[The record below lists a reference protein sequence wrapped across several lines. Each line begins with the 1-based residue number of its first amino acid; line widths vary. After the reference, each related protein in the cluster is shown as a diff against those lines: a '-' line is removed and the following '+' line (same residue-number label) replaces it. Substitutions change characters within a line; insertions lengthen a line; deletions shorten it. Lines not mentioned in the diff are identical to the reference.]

1 MENTAAAP
9 GFESEMGSDAVA
21 VRAAEN
27 ALAAAAEL
35 TDIDPAA
42 LSSDSLLEF
51 TGLLGN
57 ICRLVEGRQV
67 GNVGDIAR
75 RSDTDAGFDGLAA
88 RHGASSAAA
97 LFEKI
102 TGAKNSTAYRYT
114 RLATHTTPR
123 VSDTGLPLAPVFA
136 QTAQALAEGT
146 IGLDAA
152 EAITATLAPVLP
164 RAVPEQMDRAEAT
177 LLGNATGANGEAPVS
192 ADNLRQQARAFC
204 AVLDPDGVEPSAEEL
219 HEARKLVFRHQDDGT
234 LKITG
239 TLSPEQAA
247 QVTPVFDAYMSKR
260 TSPTFM
266 QAEELADNEEA
277 PEERSKPQERAD
289 VFTAIIGGTGKQKTA
304 PKLHG
309 RGPTVLVTVD
319 ERNLDSGT
327 GAAWSPGTPAPLPMS
342 YVKQM
347 QCDGDTRQV
356 AINSDGEVL
365 NLGTAERFFSTQQRL
380 ALIARDAPTCVAPDC
395 HIPAWLCE
403 AHHIQRW
410 ETGGRTDLSNGI
422 LVCWFHH
429 RLLERGEWAITRDNN
444 GRPRV
449 VPPGWYVNRRYLGQ
463 RRAPGDGTTAA
474 EPRTSA
480 AGPQTSAPRRGTNAT
495 RPRTS
500 APEGTTNSE
509 NGGPLDDARDTG
521 PRS

>member
-9 GFESEMGSDAVA
+9 GFEPMDGPDAVA
-21 VRAAEN
+21 SAAGEQLLD
-27 ALAAAAEL
+27 ALTEL
-35 TDIDPAA
+35 REVDPQA
-42 LSSDSLLEF
+42 LSGN
-51 TGLLGN
+51 GLLHYVGLLATAT
-57 ICRLVEGRQV
+57 RFLEGRQV

-75 RSDTDAGFDGLAA
+75 RSDTDAGFSGLAA
-88 RHGASSAAA
+88 RHGCSSPAA

-114 RLATHTTPR
+114 KLATHTTPR
-123 VSDTGLPLAPVFA
+123 VSDTGLPLDPVFP
-136 QTAQALAEGT
+136 QTAQALSDGV

-152 EAITATLAPVLP
+152 EAITTTLAPVLP
-164 RAVPEQMDRAEAT
+164 RAVPEQMDWAEAT

-204 AVLDPDGVEPSAEEL
+204 AVLDPDGVEPTADEL
-219 HEARKLVFRHQDDGT
+219 HEARKLVFRHQEDGT

-266 QAEELADNEEA
+266 HADEQADNEQA

-289 VFTAIIGGTGKQKTA
+289 VFTTIIGGTGKQKTA

-319 ERNLDSGT
+319 ERNLNTGT
-327 GAAWSPGTPAPLPMS
+327 GAAWSPGTQAPLPMS
-342 YVKQM
+342 FVKQM
-347 QCDGDTRQV
+347 QCDGDTRTV
-356 AINSDGEVL
+356 TIDEHGEVL

-380 ALIARDAPTCVAPDC
+380 ALIARDGPTCVAPDC
-395 HIPAWLCE
+395 TIPAWLCE
-403 AHHIQRW
+403 AHHIHGW
-410 ETGGRTDLSNGI
+410 ENGGKTDLSNGV

-429 RLLERGEWAITRDNN
+429 RLLERGEWSIARDNN

-449 VPPGWYVNRRYLGQ
+449 IPPGWYVSRRYLGQ
-463 RRAPGDGTTAA
+463 RRAPRDASAGRPG
-474 EPRTSA
+474 TSA
-480 AGPQTSAPRRGTNAT
+480 TGPE
-495 RPRTS
+495 TS
-500 APEGTTNSE
+500 APEGTTNGE
-509 NGGPLDDARDTG
+509 DGNPPDGGRDTG
-521 PRS
+521 PHS

>member
-9 GFESEMGSDAVA
+9 RFGSPEGPDAVA

-27 ALAAAAEL
+27 VLAAAADL
-35 TDIDPAA
+35 TEIEPAA
-42 LSSDSLLEF
+42 LSPDALLEF

-57 ICRLVEGRQV
+57 IARLVEGRQV

-97 LFEKI
+97 LFEKV
-102 TGAKNSTAYRYT
+102 TGAKNSTAFRYT
-114 RLATHTTPR
+114 RLAAHTTPR
-123 VSDTGLPLAPVFA
+123 VSDTGLPLAPVFP
-136 QTAQALAEGT
+136 QTAQALSDGV

-164 RAVPEQMDRAEAT
+164 RAVPEQMDWAEAT

-219 HEARKLVFRHQDDGT
+219 HEARKLVFRHQEDGS

-266 QAEELADNEEA
+266 HADEQADNEEA

-289 VFTAIIGGTGKQKTA
+289 VFTAIVGGTGKQKTA

-319 ERNLDSGT
+319 ERNLNTGT
-327 GAAWSPGTPAPLPMS
+327 GAAWSPGTPAALPMS
-342 YVKQM
+342 YVTQM
-347 QCDGDTRQV
+347 QCDGDTRKVQ
-356 AINSDGEVL
+356 IDEHGEVFD
-365 NLGTAERFFSTQQRL
+365 LGHASREFSPKQRL
-380 ALIARDAPTCVAPDC
+380 ALIARDGNTCAVPDC

-403 AHHIQRW
+403 AHHIHGW
-410 ETGGRTDLSNGI
+410 KTGGKTDLSNGV
-422 LVCWFHH
+422 LLCWWHH
-429 RLLERGEWAITRDNN
+429 RVVEHGEWTITRDNN
-444 GRPRV
+444 RRPHV
-449 VPPGWYVNRRYLGQ
+449 IPPDWYINRRYFGQ
-463 RRAPGDGTTAA
+463 REATRRDKTAA
-474 EPRTSA
+474 EPGTNA
-480 AGPQTSAPRRGTNAT
+480 AGTGTSMPRRGTNAT
-495 RPRTS
+495 RPRTR

-509 NGGPLDDARDTG
+509 NGGPPDDARDTK

>member
-1 MENTAAAP
+1 MENMAAAP
-9 GFESEMGSDAVA
+9 GFGSQEGSDAVA

-27 ALAAAAEL
+27 VLAAAAEL

-42 LSSDSLLEF
+42 LSSDALLEF

-57 ICRLVEGRQV
+57 TARVIEGRQV

-75 RSDTDAGFDGLAA
+75 RSNTDDGFSGLAA

-114 RLATHTTPR
+114 RLAAHTTPR
-123 VSDTGLPLAPVFA
+123 VSDTGLPLAPVFP
-136 QTAQALAEGT
+136 QTAQALSDGV

-152 EAITATLAPVLP
+152 EAITTTLAPVLP
-164 RAVPEQMDRAEAT
+164 RAVPEQMDWAEAT
-177 LLGNATGANGEAPVS
+177 LVGNATGANGEAPVS

-204 AVLDPDGVEPSAEEL
+204 AVLDPDGVEPTADEL
-219 HEARKLVFRHQDDGT
+219 HEARKLVFRHQEDGT

-266 QAEELADNEEA
+266 HADEQADNEEA
-277 PEERSKPQERAD
+277 LEERSKPQERAD
-289 VFTAIIGGTGKQKTA
+289 VFTTIIGGTGKQKTA

-319 ERNLDSGT
+319 ERNLNTGT
-327 GAAWSPGTPAPLPMS
+327 GAAWSPGTPVPLPMS

-356 AINSDGEVL
+356 QIDEHGEVL
-365 NLGTAERFFSTQQRL
+365 TLGTAERFFSTQQRL
-380 ALIARDAPTCVAPDC
+380 ALIARDGPTCVAPDC

-403 AHHIQRW
+403 AHHIHAW
-410 ETGGRTDLSNGI
+410 ETGGQTNLPNGI

-429 RLLERGEWAITRDNN
+429 RLLERGEWTITRDNN

-463 RRAPGDGTTAA
+463 RRSPGHGPNAAGTGTSTTT
-474 EPRTSA
+474 PGTSA
-480 AGPQTSAPRRGTNAT
+480 REPAT
-495 RPRTS
+495 QGKDDNP
-500 APEGTTNSE
+500 PD
-509 NGGPLDDARDTG
+509 GGRDTG
-521 PRS
+521 PRP

>member
-1 MENTAAAP
+1 M
-9 GFESEMGSDAVA
+9 
-21 VRAAEN
+21 RAAEE
-27 ALAAAAEL
+27 ALSTVANL
-35 TDIDPAA
+35 TDVDPST
-42 LSSDSLLEF
+42 LSADALLEL

-57 ICRLVEGRQV
+57 IARLVEGRQV

-75 RSDTDAGFDGLAA
+75 RSDTNAGFNGLAA
-88 RHGASSAAA
+88 RHGASSATG

-114 RLATHTTPR
+114 KLATHTTPR
-123 VSDTGLPLAPVFA
+123 VSDTGLPLAPMFA
-136 QTAQALAEGT
+136 QTAQALRDGV

-164 RAVPEQMDRAEAT
+164 RAVPEQMDWAEAT

-204 AVLDPDGVEPSAEEL
+204 AVLDPDGVEPTAEEL
-219 HEARKLVFRHQDDGT
+219 HEARKLVFRHQENGT

-266 QAEELADNEEA
+266 HADEQADNEQA

-289 VFTAIIGGTGKQKTA
+289 VFTTIIGGTGKQKTA

-327 GAAWSPGTPAPLPMS
+327 GAAWSPGTPVPLPMRF
-342 YVKQM
+342 VTQM
-347 QCDGDTRQV
+347 QCDGDTRHVQ
-356 AINSDGEVL
+356 IDEHGEVL
-365 NLGTAERFFSTQQRL
+365 DLGHASREFSPKQRL
-380 ALIARDAPTCVAPDC
+380 ALIARDGNTCAVPDC
-395 HIPAWLCE
+395 QIPAWLCE
-403 AHHIQRW
+403 AHHIHGW
-410 ETGGRTDLSNGI
+410 KTGGRTDLSNGV
-422 LVCWFHH
+422 LLCWWHH
-429 RLLERGEWAITRDNN
+429 RVVEHGEWAIIRDET

-463 RRAPGDGTTAA
+463 REATRRDTTAA
-474 EPRTSA
+474 EPGTNAAETGTSV
-480 AGPQTSAPRRGTNAT
+480 PRRGTNAT
-495 RPRTS
+495 RPGTS
-500 APEGTTNSE
+500 ALEGTTTSE
-509 NGGPLDDARDTG
+509 NGGPPDDERDTG
-521 PRS
+521 PRP

>member
-1 MENTAAAP
+1 MENAAAAP
-9 GFESEMGSDAVA
+9 GYESEMGPDAVA

-27 ALAAAAEL
+27 VLAAAADL
-35 TDIDPAA
+35 TDVDPSA
-42 LSSDSLLEF
+42 LSADALLEF

-57 ICRLVEGRQV
+57 IARLVEGRQV
-67 GNVGDIAR
+67 GNVGDIAL

-88 RHGASSAAA
+88 RHGAASATG

-114 RLATHTTPR
+114 RLAAHTTPR
-123 VSDTGLPLAPVFA
+123 VSDTELPLDPVFP
-136 QTAQALAEGT
+136 QTAQALSDGV

-164 RAVPEQMDRAEAT
+164 RAVPEQMDWAEAT

-204 AVLDPDGVEPSAEEL
+204 AVLDPDGVEPSAEDL
-219 HEARKLVFRHQDDGT
+219 HQARKLVFRHQDDGS

-266 QAEELADNEEA
+266 HADEQADNNDA

-289 VFTAIIGGTGKQKTA
+289 VFIAIISGTGKQKTA

-319 ERNLDSGT
+319 ERNLNTGT
-327 GAAWSPGTPAPLPMS
+327 GAAWSPGTPAALPMS
-342 YVKQM
+342 YVQQM
-347 QCDGDTRQV
+347 QCDGDTRHVQ
-356 AINSDGEVL
+356 IDEHGEVL
-365 NLGTAERFFSTQQRL
+365 DQGHASREFSPNQRL
-380 ALIARDAPTCVAPDC
+380 ALIARDGNTCAVPDC
-395 HIPAWLCE
+395 QIPAWLCG
-403 AHHIQRW
+403 AHHIHGW
-410 ETGGRTDLSNGI
+410 KTGGKTDLSNGV
-422 LVCWFHH
+422 LLCWWHH
-429 RLLERGEWAITRDNN
+429 RVVEHGEWAITRDNN

-449 VPPGWYVNRRYLGQ
+449 VPPGWYVNRGYLGQ
-463 RRAPGDGTTAA
+463 RRAPGRGTSAD
-474 EPRTSA
+474 EPGTSA
-480 AGPQTSAPRRGTNAT
+480 AGPQTSAPRPGTNAT

-509 NGGPLDDARDTG
+509 NGGPPGDGRDTG